1 MMSRD
6 VRSGKIRR
14 DPFTERLGIHN
25 EIHEDGVCITTH
37 RSSEDESNIYGVV
50 HGALLF
56 AMADVGMG
64 MALAAALPGEP
75 RLGSISITAN
85 FISAGK
91 PGLITAKSR
100 VVRRGRAVAFLETE
114 ISDGGGSPCAR
125 FSGIFHIYS
134 GGGEQA
140 R

>member
-1 MMSRD
+1 MQE
-6 VRSGKIRR
+6 VQTKQVRR
-14 DPFTERLGIHN
+14 DPFTERMGICR
-25 EIHEDGVCITTH
+25 EIDKDGACITTH
-37 RSSEDESNIYGVV
+37 QCTMEECNVFGVV

-64 MALAAALPGEP
+64 TALAAALTGEP

-100 VVRRGRAVAFLETE
+100 VLRRGKAVAFLETE
-114 ISDGGGSPCAR
+114 ISDGEGAPCAC
-125 FSGIFHIYS
+125 FSGVFHIYS
-134 GGGEQA
+134 G
-140 R
+140 